1 MNKLKPGTQ
10 YKKDYKRFR
19 NNPKKVEKLFRIL
32 ELLQNEEPIPEE
44 NRPHPLTGN
53 YAGHMECHIE
63 GDFLL
68 IWFDPDTDE
77 INLVRLGSHSE
88 LFGRFQNGILN
99 PSMRPL
105 RNVSPCRKFTLF
117 FCMIENSHPF

>member
-1 MNKLKPGTQ
+1 MKKLKASSQ

-32 ELLQNEEPIPEE
+32 ELLMAEQPIPEE
-44 NRPHPLTGN
+44 HKSHLLVGN

-88 LFGRFQNGILN
+88 LF
-99 PSMRPL
+99 S
-105 RNVSPCRKFTLF
+105 
-117 FCMIENSHPF
+117 